1 MKKNDENTDANKSS
15 SLNSESCSV
24 PSKDPVQVFC
34 RLRTLPEEYQSC
46 IKLLSPTTLT
56 LTASSKTGR
65 KKCNYVFKHIFTSC
79 AGQRE
84 LFEHVALPLL
94 EDLVQGKNGLL
105 FTYGVT
111 GSGKTYTLTGEP
123 PMPGVMPRCI
133 NTLFNSIADYQ
144 AQKLLIKSDRTNGF
158 EVQGENDALED
169 RLVQIKP
176 RTTKMKTVKR
186 GGGDA
191 KNNYE
196 NDGTKLRR
204 VNENNLY
211 AVFISYTEIY
221 NNTVYDLLDETAG
234 KVLQAKVIRED
245 SQKRMYVNG
254 VVEVEVKSAAEAFEL
269 FCIGRKRKRM
279 GHTILNAE
287 SSRSHSAFNIRVVQ
301 LQKDRSHLMVGQL
314 SLVDLAGS
322 ERCSRTQNTGM
333 RLKEASSINNSL
345 MSLRTCLGILR
356 ENQLNDANKL
366 VPYRG
371 SRLTLLF
378 KNYFEGEG
386 NVRMIV
392 CINPSIKDCEENL
405 QVLKFAEMT
414 QDVKTPKA
422 ESRYA
427 PSKYKTPSKT
437 TKQTPSTQ
445 SLSSQTPSTRTPST
459 QTSATSQVKKAISF
473 GPKIPS
479 VKLNMENPQ
488 ENVMVLDNLMKVLH
502 ARRQKRERNRQELAM
517 QEQHLRKRLLCLKKE
532 KQANRNLNTKITN
545 LDTSN
550 EKLSANNKELQD
562 TIRTLQN
569 TIDEK
574 NLRINQDRLEREKVR
589 QKLILQ
595 SEQMKQELDERL
607 EQQRARLQAAMRI
620 KETKIQKVKEILKS
634 DTMSACASEQEV
646 KIVQEMATPGTPVPA
661 RRHRRLRSDSEV
673 WLKYNVIYP
682 VPRVAT
688 IPEEEEID

>member
-1 MKKNDENTDANKSS
+1 
-15 SLNSESCSV
+15 
-24 PSKDPVQVFC
+24 
-34 RLRTLPEEYQSC
+34 
-46 IKLLSPTTLT
+46 
-56 LTASSKTGR
+56 
-65 KKCNYVFKHIFTSC
+65 
-79 AGQRE
+79 
-84 LFEHVALPLL
+84 
-94 EDLVQGKNGLL
+94 
-105 FTYGVT
+105 
-111 GSGKTYTLTGEP
+111 
-123 PMPGVMPRCI
+123 
-133 NTLFNSIADYQ
+133 
-144 AQKLLIKSDRTNGF
+144 
-158 EVQGENDALED
+158 
-169 RLVQIKP
+169 
-176 RTTKMKTVKR
+176 MKTVKR

-191 KNNYE
+191 KNIYE
-196 NDGTKLRR
+196 NDGTKLRC

-234 KVLQAKVIRED
+234 KVLQAKIIRED

-269 FCIGRKRKRM
+269 FCIGQKRKRM

-301 LQKDRSHLMVGQL
+301 LQKDRSHSMVGQL

-345 MSLRTCLGILR
+345 MSLRTCLEILR

-366 VPYRG
+366 VPYRD

-392 CINPSIKDCEENL
+392 CINPSIEDCDENL

-517 QEQHLRKRLLCLKKE
+517 QEQHLRKRLVHIHQDSVLTKSEIRSLKALLKKE